1 MILKIIL
8 RIHIWFDKLID
19 INVLV
24 EKILPIIK
32 ILYKRDP
39 YVIK

>member
-8 RIHIWFDKLID
+8 RKHIWFDKLID

-32 ILYKRDP
+32 ILYKGDP